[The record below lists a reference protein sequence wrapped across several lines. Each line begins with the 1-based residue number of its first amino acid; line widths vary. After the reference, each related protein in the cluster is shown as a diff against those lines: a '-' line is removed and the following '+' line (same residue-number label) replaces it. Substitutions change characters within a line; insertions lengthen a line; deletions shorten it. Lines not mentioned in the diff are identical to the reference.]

1 MRHARHT
8 HAGKPFFDDMED
20 NIMTISRETLV
31 NEALSL
37 PPVERVAVIDR
48 LLSSLDEPDQKL
60 DALWAEEA
68 EARLEAFERGD
79 IRSVTL

>member
-1 MRHARHT
+1 
-8 HAGKPFFDDMED
+8 
-20 NIMTISRETLV
+20 MTISRETLV

-79 IRSVTL
+79 IRSVTLEEMLAKYRQTGC

>member
-1 MRHARHT
+1 
-8 HAGKPFFDDMED
+8 MED

-79 IRSVTL
+79 IRSVTLEEMLAKYRQTGC

>member
-1 MRHARHT
+1 
-8 HAGKPFFDDMED
+8 MED

-37 PPVERVAVIDR
+37 PPVERVTVIDR
-48 LLSSLDEPDQKL
+48 LLASLDEPDQKL

-79 IRSVTL
+79 IRSVTLEEMLAKYRQTGC

>member
-1 MRHARHT
+1 
-8 HAGKPFFDDMED
+8 
-20 NIMTISRETLV
+20 MTISRETLV

-79 IRSVTL
+79 IRSVTLEEMLAKYRQTG

>member
-1 MRHARHT
+1 
-8 HAGKPFFDDMED
+8 
-20 NIMTISRETLV
+20 MTISRETLV

-48 LLSSLDEPDQKL
+48 LLASLDEPDQKL

-79 IRSVTL
+79 IRSVTLEEMLAKYRQTGC

>member
-1 MRHARHT
+1 
-8 HAGKPFFDDMED
+8 
-20 NIMTISRETLV
+20 MTISRETLV

-37 PPVERVAVIDR
+37 PPAERVAVIDR
-48 LLSSLDEPDQKL
+48 LLSSLDEADQKL

-79 IRSVTL
+79 IRSVTLEEMLAKYRQPGCK